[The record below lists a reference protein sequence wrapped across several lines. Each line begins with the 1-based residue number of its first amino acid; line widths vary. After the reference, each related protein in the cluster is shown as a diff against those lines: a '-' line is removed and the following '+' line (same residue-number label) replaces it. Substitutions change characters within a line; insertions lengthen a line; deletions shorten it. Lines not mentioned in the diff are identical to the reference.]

1 MANGCNPKTSNQMCL
16 SYDDIKQKVEAL
28 KILDKVIVFL
38 MGTWDLLHV
47 GHCRYFRSAIEAVIK
62 KTGKAREDIVLIVGV
77 DNDQEVKNRKGKF
90 RPIVPQQERLEM
102 LTHIK
107 YVDYVIL
114 KIEEEQSWDIV
125 DLLKP
130 NFLVI
135 SESTK
140 FINEEKELMI
150 KKLEQW
156 ADEVII
162 LPPQAETSTTGK
174 IRTLLTGTVVP
185 IREKFENF
193 VHDFNSL
200 LDKMV
205 GGG

>member
-1 MANGCNPKTSNQMCL
+1 M
-16 SYDDIKQKVEAL
+16 
-28 KILDKVIVFL
+28 
-38 MGTWDLLHV
+38 
-47 GHCRYFRSAIEAVIK
+47 
-62 KTGKAREDIVLIVGV
+62 
-77 DNDQEVKNRKGKF
+77 
-90 RPIVPQQERLEM
+90 
-102 LTHIK
+102 
-107 YVDYVIL
+107 DYVIL